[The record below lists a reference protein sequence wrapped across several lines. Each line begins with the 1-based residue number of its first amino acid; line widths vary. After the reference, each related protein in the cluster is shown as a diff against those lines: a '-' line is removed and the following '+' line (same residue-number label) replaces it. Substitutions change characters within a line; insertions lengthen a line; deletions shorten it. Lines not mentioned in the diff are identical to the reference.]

1 MKKVDRR
8 VTKTRKAILSAYLS
22 LLQTKGVHAISVSD
36 ITEKADINRATFY
49 AHYEDKQNLQEQIIK
64 EILDDLEEAI
74 EKDISKEE
82 QNNFTLTTL
91 EGIFIRML
99 ENIYRHKEFYT
110 VMLGNNGPSIF
121 VDDLQHIICKY
132 TTKGLVTVHA
142 DKIDLIVP
150 EAIYLS
156 YVTSAQFGVIKYWI
170 KNHYSETPLFMAQQL
185 LLLYK
190 LGGAKVAEYKE

>member
-22 LLQTKGVHAISVSD
+22 LLQTKGVHSISVSD

-49 AHYEDKQNLQEQIIK
+49 AHYEDKQNLQEQSIK
-64 EILDDLEEAI
+64 EVLDDLEKAI
-74 EKDISKEE
+74 EKDISKKE
-82 QNNFTLTTL
+82 QDNFTLTTL

-99 ENIYRHKEFYT
+99 ENIYEYKEFYT
-110 VMLGNNGPSIF
+110 VMLGDNGPSIF
-121 VDDLQHIICKY
+121 VDELQYIICKY
-132 TTKGLVTVHA
+132 TTKGLATVHA

-150 EAIYLS
+150 KAIYLS
-156 YVTSAQFGVIKYWI
+156 YVTSAQFGVIKYWV

-190 LGGAKVAEYKE
+190 LGGAKIAEYKE

>member
-64 EILDDLEEAI
+64 EILDDLEKAI

>member
-64 EILDDLEEAI
+64 EILGDLEEAI
-74 EKDISKEE
+74 EKNISKEE

-99 ENIYRHKEFYT
+99 ENIYEHKEFYT
-110 VMLGNNGPSIF
+110 VMLGDNGPSIF
-121 VDDLQHIICKY
+121 VDNLQHIICKY

-170 KNHYSETPLFMAQQL
+170 KNYYSETPLFMAQQL

>member
-99 ENIYRHKEFYT
+99 ENIYKHKEFYT

>member
-64 EILDDLEEAI
+64 EILGDLEEAI
-74 EKDISKEE
+74 EKNISKEE

-99 ENIYRHKEFYT
+99 ENIYEHKEFYT
-110 VMLGNNGPSIF
+110 VMLGDNGPSIF
-121 VDDLQHIICKY
+121 VDNLQHIICKY

>member
-99 ENIYRHKEFYT
+99 ENIYSHKEFYT

>member
-64 EILDDLEEAI
+64 EILDDLEKAI
-74 EKDISKEE
+74 EKDIFKEE